1 MACATGAGQANY
13 YERDAEMATEQDNS
27 STSTTDSTTDETS
40 GDQSQQQQTTTSETE
55 GNGQSAAATVD
66 DSTQL
71 PESHPLVKSL
81 SALKSKVAEQKQ
93 ELSEARAQ
101 SATATKLQEEL
112 DKRPTQEAL
121 DTLQTR
127 YDRLEAFLQAAGGPL
142 GKALD
147 SRSFTRDLFESDKDI
162 ADLVKEWHRANPSA
176 TSTAL
181 GSKAAAPAEGKMD
194 PNKLIRIAAGKS

>member
-1 MACATGAGQANY
+1 
-13 YERDAEMATEQDNS
+13 MATEQNP
-27 STSTTDSTTDETS
+27 STTDTSTETDE
-40 GDQSQQQQTTTSETE
+40 DQSQQDQQSSTSETE
-55 GNGQSAAATVD
+55 GNADSQSSTVD

-93 ELSEARAQ
+93 ELSEARAN

-121 DTLQTR
+121 ETLQTR
-127 YDRLEAFLQAAGGPL
+127 YDRLEAFAQAVGI

-147 SRSFTRDLFESDKDI
+147 SRTFTRDLFETDKDI
-162 ADLVKEWHRANPSA
+162 ADLVKEWNRANPSA

-181 GSKAAAPAEGKMD
+181 GSKSAAPADKKPD
-194 PNKLIRIAAGKS
+194 PNDLIRAALKGN

>member
-1 MACATGAGQANY
+1 
-13 YERDAEMATEQDNS
+13 MATEQDTS

-71 PESHPLVKSL
+71 PETHPLVKSL
-81 SALKSKVAEQKQ
+81 SAQKQ
-93 ELSEARAQ
+93 KIADQKNEIAELRAN

-127 YDRLEAFLQAAGGPL
+127 YDRLEAFAQAVGI

-147 SRSFTRDLFESDKDI
+147 SRTFTRDLFETDKDI
-162 ADLVKEWHRANPSA
+162 ADLVKEWNRANPSA

-181 GSKAAAPAEGKMD
+181 GSKAAAPADKKAD
-194 PNKLIRIAAGKS
+194 PNALIRAAFKGN